1 MYRLILLILV
11 VLCFASDLIAAEEET
26 VKVGEVVVSATKI
39 EESVEETTSS
49 VQIINS
55 ETIEKINVEFIPD
68 VLERLSE
75 LNIIQNG
82 GAGKQATIILR
93 GGSSS
98 QTLILVDGV
107 KVKSTTLGT
116 FDFAGITSD
125 DIERIEIVKGP
136 QSTIYGSEAMA
147 GVINII
153 TKKGSGKTETEV
165 SIEAG
170 AQGTFNPSATISGG
184 SSKFDYRITAS
195 KFFTDGISNAKAG
208 SEKDGYE
215 NSSISGKFGM
225 RPNEKVEF
233 KVTGKYYNDRSDLDS
248 FGADDPNYV
257 QEGKHY
263 ILSGKGIIYLL
274 DNWEQVLSL
283 SRISD
288 SLDYTDPDTFF
299 NNSEIDTSI
308 NTVDWQ
314 HNLYVSDAY
323 IFTLGTEHRDEQGEN
338 KGVFDKSVDNK
349 ALYFNSKL
357 KLLEDDLIINAGTR
371 YDDHKTFGDKTTY
384 RVGSIYNVRKLM
396 LKIKGSYGTGF
407 RAPTLNE
414 LFYNDAWGSS
424 GNVNLKPE
432 TSNSWEAGI
441 EKILVKDRAS
451 LTVTY
456 FEQDYENLIEW
467 VESPP
472 GSWLYSPQNISK
484 AEVKGIEAGI
494 TAKIT
499 DNLTVISSYS
509 HLDTENKDT
518 GKRLTR
524 RPDDKF
530 TLSAECSHKSV
541 SLAATYIYVSDVY
554 DSSSKRDLDSY
565 SLVNMSGSYAL
576 YDNLK
581 FFVRIDNLFDKD
593 YETAGDFNTPGLSAF
608 GGIKLS
614 I

>member
-1 MYRLILLILV
+1 MT
-11 VLCFASDLIAAEEET
+11 ASSVYAVDET
-26 VKVGEVVVSATKI
+26 VEIREVVVSATKI

-49 VQIINS
+49 VKIINEES
-55 ETIEKINVEFIPD
+55 IRKMHVEFIPD
-68 VLERLSE
+68 VLKRVSE

-82 GAGKQATIILR
+82 GTGKQATVILR

-98 QTLILVDGV
+98 QTLVMVDGV

-153 TKKGSGKTETEV
+153 TKKGSGKTRTEASV
-165 SIEAG
+165 EAG
-170 AQGTFNPSATISGG
+170 AHGTFSPSVTISGG
-184 SSKFDYRITAS
+184 SGKLDYRITGS
-195 KFFTDGISNAKAG
+195 KYFTDGISSAKSG

-215 NSSISGKFGM
+215 NSSISGKFGF
-225 RPNEKVEF
+225 RPDDNVEF
-233 KVTGKYYNDRSDLDS
+233 EVTGKYYHDRSELDA
-248 FGADDPNYV
+248 FGADDLNYV
-257 QEGKHY
+257 QEGNHY
-263 ILSGKGIIYLL
+263 ILSGKGTIFLL
-274 DNWEQVLSL
+274 DNWEQIFSL
-283 SRISD
+283 SRVSD
-288 SLDYTDPDTFF
+288 SLDFTDPDTAF
-299 NNSEIDTSI
+299 NNAEIDTAI

-314 HNLYVSDAY
+314 NNLYVSDEY
-323 IFTLGTEHRDEQGEN
+323 IFTLGAEYRDEKGEN

-349 ALYFNSKL
+349 AIYFNSKL

-371 YDDHKTFGDKTTY
+371 YDDHETFGDKTTY
-384 RVGSIYNVRKLM
+384 RVGGIYNVRKAM

-424 GNVNLKPE
+424 GNVNLNPE
-432 TSNSWEAGI
+432 TSSSWEAGI
-441 EKILVKDRAS
+441 EKTLVKDRAF

-472 GSWLYSPQNISK
+472 GSWQFSPQNISK
-484 AEVKGIEAGI
+484 AEVKGIEADI
-494 TAKIT
+494 NARIT
-499 DNLTVISSYS
+499 DNFRVQSSYT
-509 HLDTENKDT
+509 HIDTEDKDT

-530 TLSAECSHKSV
+530 TLSADCSHKSL
-541 SLAATYIYVSDVY
+541 SLAATYIYVGDVY

-565 SLVNMSGSYAL
+565 SLVNLSGSYTVN
-576 YDNLK
+576 DNLK
-581 FFVRIDNLFDKD
+581 FFVRIDNLLDKD

-608 GGIKLS
+608 GGVKLS